1 MSGVQIIRHLNRNS
15 FFGRSLLNNLW
26 TTATIQRQITT
37 KAQPRKKPKCLY
49 VQGPIQWVK
58 CKVKFQYLKYGWDW
72 EFSEK
77 EFKEGTKQV
86 NNVWSFVV
94 EIIGNNYILV
104 LKLFFIEDSFIQ
116 DTILNFISFLGSFQD
131 DKPHKNS

>member
-1 MSGVQIIRHLNRNS
+1 MSGVQIIRQFHRNS

-26 TTATIQRQITT
+26 KTATIQRQITT
-37 KAQPRKKPKCLY
+37 EAQPRKKPKCLY

-77 EFKEGTKQV
+77 QFKEGTKQV
-86 NNVWSFVV
+86 KKYSLEVC
-94 EIIGNNYILV
+94 GRNYLEYYTLGSQTV
-104 LKLFFIEDSFIQ
+104 RLFIQ
-116 DTILNFISFLGSFQD
+116 DTI
-131 DKPHKNS
+131 